1 MGQEYRVN
9 DRIRAKE
16 VRLVDEDGKQVG
28 IVPLREALRLA
39 EDRGLDL
46 VEVAPNANPPVCK
59 IMDYGKFKYEKK
71 KKQSHKKPLEI
82 KEVKVRPNIDP
93 HDLERKMRDIE
104 RFLKEGHKVRVNLF
118 FRGRE
123 IVHPEMGLK
132 VLNKIEERFKEEFQ
146 IEGKP
151 GLEGKRMSMVIAPG
165 KKTKK

>member
-1 MGQEYRVN
+1 
-9 DRIRAKE
+9 
-16 VRLVDEDGKQVG
+16 
-28 IVPLREALRLA
+28 
-39 EDRGLDL
+39 
-46 VEVAPNANPPVCK
+46 
-59 IMDYGKFKYEKK
+59 MDYGKFKYEQS